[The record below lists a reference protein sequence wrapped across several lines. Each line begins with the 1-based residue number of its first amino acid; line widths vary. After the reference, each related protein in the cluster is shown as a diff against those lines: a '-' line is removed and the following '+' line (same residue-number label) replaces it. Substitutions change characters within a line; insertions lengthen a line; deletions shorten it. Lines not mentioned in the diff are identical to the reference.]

1 MREFNAN
8 AARKLQDKIANKKLS
23 WSFRRRFLKRL
34 KEIVSH
40 GNTEANFEKTN
51 YSNWE
56 QVIIWLED
64 LGYTCKQEGKTINI
78 YWNEEDKV

>member
-40 GNTEANFEKTN
+40 GNNEANFEIAN
-51 YSNWE
+51 YSNWK
-56 QVIIWLED
+56 QVVIWLED
-64 LGYTCKQEGKTINI
+64 LGYTCKQEGKQINI
-78 YWNEEDKV
+78 YWNEEEKK